1 MGVRFSHPLPFR
13 LLSCQNLSGSFLFV
27 IIKLSRYYILL
38 DNDCNFL
45 IYFSL
50 DMVYNDNRGKV
61 FGGDSILVIIF
72 NNYIFERR
80 AKMKKNIKFT
90 ILLILLVISLTG
102 CVKFNSTMEIKKDK
116 SMDYKIIYAFDKSL
130 FGDQEILT
138 NDDKKELENKGFTVS
153 NYVDGNMKGF
163 KVSKNIKNIDD
174 VSSTND
180 ATYDLSGLLDSNKS
194 ESKVFKVK
202 KGFLKNTYT
211 ASFKFDSSDSDLN
224 NSTSNDTTIDNDF
237 TIDDNNTT
245 TDSDFDFSNINTNMD
260 LSFNVKLPYKAI
272 SSNATTKKNDDKE
285 LSWNLSSTGE
295 DKIEFSFALY
305 NMTNIYICGG
315 VIVLLIIIVIVS
327 ILNKGK
333 KNKVSNKD
341 ATNDKQTTTFNSS
354 VETPI
359 MSNNVTSQS
368 SENINKVEAF
378 YQQPDKK
385 SNIADMYSNQ
395 SIQEQAST
403 NSQSTVFSTTNVDN
417 NPVNETLSTSSVD
430 NQIFPQPVQTTDI
443 FSTTNVNS
451 NLANQTLST
460 DTVNN
465 QQSNVNNDNQIDT
478 L

>member
-1 MGVRFSHPLPFR
+1 
-13 LLSCQNLSGSFLFV
+13 
-27 IIKLSRYYILL
+27 
-38 DNDCNFL
+38 
-45 IYFSL
+45 
-50 DMVYNDNRGKV
+50 
-61 FGGDSILVIIF
+61 
-72 NNYIFERR
+72 
-80 AKMKKNIKFT
+80 MKKNIKFT

-237 TIDDNNTT
+237 TTDDNNTT

-403 NSQSTVFSTTNVDN
+403 NSQSTVFSTTNVNNTSVNETLSTNSVDNQTFPQPVQTTDIFSTTNVDN

-430 NQIFPQPVQTTDI
+430 NQTFPQLMLIVILQIRLYPQI
-443 FSTTNVNS
+443 LLIIN
-451 NLANQTLST
+451 NLM
-460 DTVNN
+460 
-465 QQSNVNNDNQIDT
+465 
-478 L
+478 

>member
-1 MGVRFSHPLPFR
+1 
-13 LLSCQNLSGSFLFV
+13 
-27 IIKLSRYYILL
+27 
-38 DNDCNFL
+38 
-45 IYFSL
+45 
-50 DMVYNDNRGKV
+50 
-61 FGGDSILVIIF
+61 
-72 NNYIFERR
+72 
-80 AKMKKNIKFT
+80 MKKNIKLT
-90 ILLILLVISLTG
+90 ALLTLLVISLTG

-138 NDDKKELENKGFTVS
+138 SNDKKELENKGFTVS

-174 VSSTND
+174 VSSTNN

-237 TIDDNNTT
+237 TTDDNGTT

-295 DKIEFSFALY
+295 DKIEFSFVLY

-327 ILNKGK
+327 ILNKSR

-354 VETPI
+354 VKTPI

-368 SENINKVEAF
+368 I
-378 YQQPDKK
+378 D
-385 SNIADMYSNQ
+385 NQ

-417 NPVNETLSTSSVD
+417 APVNKTLSTSSVD
-430 NQIFPQPVQTTDI
+430 NQTFPQPVQTKDI
-443 FSTTNVNS
+443 FSTTNVDN

>member
-1 MGVRFSHPLPFR
+1 
-13 LLSCQNLSGSFLFV
+13 
-27 IIKLSRYYILL
+27 
-38 DNDCNFL
+38 
-45 IYFSL
+45 
-50 DMVYNDNRGKV
+50 
-61 FGGDSILVIIF
+61 
-72 NNYIFERR
+72 
-80 AKMKKNIKFT
+80 MKKNIKLT
-90 ILLILLVISLTG
+90 TLLILLVISLTG

-116 SMDYKIIYAFDKSL
+116 SMDYTVLYAFDKSL

-138 NDDKKELENKGFTVS
+138 SDDKKELENKGFTVS

-202 KGFLKNTYT
+202 KGLLKNTYT

-245 TDSDFDFSNINTNMD
+245 TDSDFDFSSMNTNMD

-359 MSNNVTSQS
+359 MNNNVTSQS
-368 SENINKVEAF
+368 I
-378 YQQPDKK
+378 D
-385 SNIADMYSNQ
+385 NQ

-403 NSQSTVFSTTNVDN
+403 NSQSAVFSTTNVDN
-417 NPVNETLSTSSVD
+417 TPVTETLSTNSVD
-430 NQIFPQPVQTTDI
+430 NQTFPQSVKTTDI

>member
-1 MGVRFSHPLPFR
+1 
-13 LLSCQNLSGSFLFV
+13 
-27 IIKLSRYYILL
+27 
-38 DNDCNFL
+38 
-45 IYFSL
+45 
-50 DMVYNDNRGKV
+50 
-61 FGGDSILVIIF
+61 
-72 NNYIFERR
+72 
-80 AKMKKNIKFT
+80 MKKNIKFT

-130 FGDQEILT
+130 FGNQEILT
-138 NDDKKELENKGFTVS
+138 SNDKKELENKGFTVS

-359 MSNNVTSQS
+359 MNNNVTSQS
-368 SENINKVEAF
+368 I
-378 YQQPDKK
+378 D
-385 SNIADMYSNQ
+385 NQ

-403 NSQSTVFSTTNVDN
+403 NSQSAVFSTTNVDN
-417 NPVNETLSTSSVD
+417 TPVNETLSTNSVD
-430 NQIFPQPVQTTDI
+430 NQTFPQSVKTTDI

>member
-1 MGVRFSHPLPFR
+1 
-13 LLSCQNLSGSFLFV
+13 
-27 IIKLSRYYILL
+27 
-38 DNDCNFL
+38 
-45 IYFSL
+45 
-50 DMVYNDNRGKV
+50 
-61 FGGDSILVIIF
+61 
-72 NNYIFERR
+72 
-80 AKMKKNIKFT
+80 MKKNIKFT

-138 NDDKKELENKGFTVS
+138 SDDKKELENKGFTVS

-211 ASFKFDSSDSDLN
+211 ASFKFDSADSDLN

-245 TDSDFDFSNINTNMD
+245 TDSDFDFSSMNTNMD

-305 NMTNIYICGG
+305 NMTNIYICSG

-359 MSNNVTSQS
+359 MNNNVTSQS
-368 SENINKVEAF
+368 I
-378 YQQPDKK
+378 D
-385 SNIADMYSNQ
+385 NQ

-403 NSQSTVFSTTNVDN
+403 NSQSAVFSTTNVDN
-417 NPVNETLSTSSVD
+417 TPVNETLSTNSVD
-430 NQIFPQPVQTTDI
+430 NQTFPQSVKTTDI

>member
-1 MGVRFSHPLPFR
+1 
-13 LLSCQNLSGSFLFV
+13 
-27 IIKLSRYYILL
+27 
-38 DNDCNFL
+38 
-45 IYFSL
+45 
-50 DMVYNDNRGKV
+50 
-61 FGGDSILVIIF
+61 
-72 NNYIFERR
+72 
-80 AKMKKNIKFT
+80 MKKNIKLT
-90 ILLILLVISLTG
+90 ALLTLLVISLTG

-138 NDDKKELENKGFTVS
+138 NDAKKELENKGFTVS

-174 VSSTND
+174 VSYTND

-211 ASFKFDSSDSDLN
+211 ASFKFDSSASDLN

-237 TIDDNNTT
+237 TTDDNNTT
-245 TDSDFDFSNINTNMD
+245 ADSDFDFSNINTNMD

-327 ILNKGK
+327 ILNKSR

-341 ATNDKQTTTFNSS
+341 TTNDKQTTTFNSS
-354 VETPI
+354 VVTPI
-359 MSNNVTSQS
+359 MNNNVTSQS
-368 SENINKVEAF
+368 I
-378 YQQPDKK
+378 D
-385 SNIADMYSNQ
+385 NQ

-417 NPVNETLSTSSVD
+417 TPVNETLSTNSVD
-430 NQIFPQPVQTTDI
+430 NQTFPQPVQTTDI

-451 NLANQTLST
+451 NLVNQALST

>member
-1 MGVRFSHPLPFR
+1 
-13 LLSCQNLSGSFLFV
+13 
-27 IIKLSRYYILL
+27 
-38 DNDCNFL
+38 
-45 IYFSL
+45 
-50 DMVYNDNRGKV
+50 
-61 FGGDSILVIIF
+61 
-72 NNYIFERR
+72 
-80 AKMKKNIKFT
+80 MKKNIKLT
-90 ILLILLVISLTG
+90 ALLTLLVISLTG

-237 TIDDNNTT
+237 TTDDNNTT

-403 NSQSTVFSTTNVDN
+403 NSQSTVFSTTNVNNTSVNETLSTNSVDNQTFPQPVQTTDIFSTTNVDN

-430 NQIFPQPVQTTDI
+430 NQTFPQPVQTTDI

>member
-1 MGVRFSHPLPFR
+1 
-13 LLSCQNLSGSFLFV
+13 
-27 IIKLSRYYILL
+27 
-38 DNDCNFL
+38 
-45 IYFSL
+45 
-50 DMVYNDNRGKV
+50 
-61 FGGDSILVIIF
+61 
-72 NNYIFERR
+72 
-80 AKMKKNIKFT
+80 MKKNIKFT

-138 NDDKKELENKGFTVS
+138 SDDKKELENKGFTVS

-211 ASFKFDSSDSDLN
+211 ASFKFDSADSDLN

-237 TIDDNNTT
+237 TTDDNNTT

-359 MSNNVTSQS
+359 MNNNVTSQS
-368 SENINKVEAF
+368 I
-378 YQQPDKK
+378 D
-385 SNIADMYSNQ
+385 NQ

-403 NSQSTVFSTTNVDN
+403 NSQSAVFSTTNVDN
-417 NPVNETLSTSSVD
+417 TPVTETLSTNSVD
-430 NQIFPQPVQTTDI
+430 NQTFPQSVKTTDI

>member
-1 MGVRFSHPLPFR
+1 
-13 LLSCQNLSGSFLFV
+13 
-27 IIKLSRYYILL
+27 
-38 DNDCNFL
+38 
-45 IYFSL
+45 
-50 DMVYNDNRGKV
+50 
-61 FGGDSILVIIF
+61 
-72 NNYIFERR
+72 
-80 AKMKKNIKFT
+80 MKKNIKFT

-138 NDDKKELENKGFTVS
+138 SDDKKELENKGFTVS

-211 ASFKFDSSDSDLN
+211 ASFKFDSADSDLN

-245 TDSDFDFSNINTNMD
+245 TDSDFDFSSMNTNMD

-327 ILNKGK
+327 ILNKSR

-359 MSNNVTSQS
+359 MNNNVTSQS
-368 SENINKVEAF
+368 I
-378 YQQPDKK
+378 D
-385 SNIADMYSNQ
+385 NQ

-403 NSQSTVFSTTNVDN
+403 NSQSAVFSTTNVDN
-417 NPVNETLSTSSVD
+417 TPVNETLSTNSVD
-430 NQIFPQPVQTTDI
+430 NQTFPQSVKTTDI

>member
-1 MGVRFSHPLPFR
+1 
-13 LLSCQNLSGSFLFV
+13 
-27 IIKLSRYYILL
+27 
-38 DNDCNFL
+38 
-45 IYFSL
+45 
-50 DMVYNDNRGKV
+50 
-61 FGGDSILVIIF
+61 
-72 NNYIFERR
+72 
-80 AKMKKNIKFT
+80 MKKNIKFT

-130 FGDQEILT
+130 FGNQEILT

-327 ILNKGK
+327 ILNKSK

-403 NSQSTVFSTTNVDN
+403 NSQSTVFSTTNVNNTSVNETLSTNSVDNQTFPQPVQTTDIFSTTNVDN

-430 NQIFPQPVQTTDI
+430 NQTFPQPVQTTDI

>member
-1 MGVRFSHPLPFR
+1 
-13 LLSCQNLSGSFLFV
+13 
-27 IIKLSRYYILL
+27 
-38 DNDCNFL
+38 
-45 IYFSL
+45 
-50 DMVYNDNRGKV
+50 
-61 FGGDSILVIIF
+61 
-72 NNYIFERR
+72 
-80 AKMKKNIKFT
+80 MKKNIKFT

-211 ASFKFDSSDSDLN
+211 ASFKFDSADSDLN

-237 TIDDNNTT
+237 TTDDNNTT
-245 TDSDFDFSNINTNMD
+245 TDSDFNFSNINTNMD

-359 MSNNVTSQS
+359 MNNNVTSQS
-368 SENINKVEAF
+368 I
-378 YQQPDKK
+378 D
-385 SNIADMYSNQ
+385 NQ

-403 NSQSTVFSTTNVDN
+403 NSQSAVFSTTNVDN
-417 NPVNETLSTSSVD
+417 TPVNETLSTNSVD
-430 NQIFPQPVQTTDI
+430 NQTFPQSVKTTDI

>member
-1 MGVRFSHPLPFR
+1 
-13 LLSCQNLSGSFLFV
+13 
-27 IIKLSRYYILL
+27 
-38 DNDCNFL
+38 
-45 IYFSL
+45 
-50 DMVYNDNRGKV
+50 
-61 FGGDSILVIIF
+61 
-72 NNYIFERR
+72 
-80 AKMKKNIKFT
+80 MKKNIKLT
-90 ILLILLVISLTG
+90 ALLTLLVISLTG

-130 FGDQEILT
+130 FGDQKILT
-138 NDDKKELENKGFTVS
+138 SNDKKELENKGFTVS
-153 NYVDGNMKGF
+153 NYVDGNMNGF

-237 TIDDNNTT
+237 TTDDNGTT

-295 DKIEFSFALY
+295 DKIEFSFVLY

-327 ILNKGK
+327 ILNKSR

-368 SENINKVEAF
+368 I
-378 YQQPDKK
+378 D
-385 SNIADMYSNQ
+385 NQ

-417 NPVNETLSTSSVD
+417 APVNKTLSTSSVD
-430 NQIFPQPVQTTDI
+430 NQTFPQPVQTKDI
-443 FSTTNVNS
+443 FSTTNVDN

>member
-1 MGVRFSHPLPFR
+1 
-13 LLSCQNLSGSFLFV
+13 
-27 IIKLSRYYILL
+27 
-38 DNDCNFL
+38 
-45 IYFSL
+45 
-50 DMVYNDNRGKV
+50 
-61 FGGDSILVIIF
+61 
-72 NNYIFERR
+72 
-80 AKMKKNIKFT
+80 MKKNIKLT
-90 ILLILLVISLTG
+90 ALLTLLVISLTG

-138 NDDKKELENKGFTVS
+138 SDDKKELENKGFTVS
-153 NYVDGNMKGF
+153 NYVDGNMNGF

-237 TIDDNNTT
+237 TTDDNGTT

-295 DKIEFSFALY
+295 DKIEFSFVLY

-368 SENINKVEAF
+368 I
-378 YQQPDKK
+378 D
-385 SNIADMYSNQ
+385 NQ

-417 NPVNETLSTSSVD
+417 APVNKTLSTSSVD
-430 NQIFPQPVQTTDI
+430 NQTFPQPVQTKDI
-443 FSTTNVNS
+443 FSTTNVDN

>member
-1 MGVRFSHPLPFR
+1 
-13 LLSCQNLSGSFLFV
+13 
-27 IIKLSRYYILL
+27 
-38 DNDCNFL
+38 
-45 IYFSL
+45 
-50 DMVYNDNRGKV
+50 
-61 FGGDSILVIIF
+61 
-72 NNYIFERR
+72 
-80 AKMKKNIKFT
+80 MKKNIKFT

-138 NDDKKELENKGFTVS
+138 NDDKKELESKGFTVS
-153 NYVDGNMKGF
+153 NYVDGNMNGF

-237 TIDDNNTT
+237 TTDDNNTT

-327 ILNKGK
+327 ILNKSK

-403 NSQSTVFSTTNVDN
+403 NSQSTVFSTTNVNNTSVNETLSTNSVDNQTFPQPVQTTDIFSTTNVDN

-430 NQIFPQPVQTTDI
+430 NQTFPQPVQTTDI

>member
-1 MGVRFSHPLPFR
+1 
-13 LLSCQNLSGSFLFV
+13 
-27 IIKLSRYYILL
+27 
-38 DNDCNFL
+38 
-45 IYFSL
+45 
-50 DMVYNDNRGKV
+50 
-61 FGGDSILVIIF
+61 
-72 NNYIFERR
+72 
-80 AKMKKNIKFT
+80 MKKNIKLT
-90 ILLILLVISLTG
+90 TLLILLVISLTG

-116 SMDYKIIYAFDKSL
+116 SIDYTVIYAFDKSL

-138 NDDKKELENKGFTVS
+138 SDDKKELENKEFTVS
-153 NYVDGNMKGF
+153 NYVDGNMNGLKL
-163 KVSKNIKNIDD
+163 SKNIKNIDD

-224 NSTSNDTTIDNDF
+224 NSTSDDTTIDNDF
-237 TIDDNNTT
+237 TTDDNDTT

-272 SSNATTKKNDDKE
+272 SSNATTKKNDDKD
-285 LSWNLSSTGE
+285 LSWDLSSTGE
-295 DKIEFSFALY
+295 NKIEFSFALY

-327 ILNKGK
+327 ILNKSK

-341 ATNDKQTTTFNSS
+341 TTNDKQTTTFNSS

-368 SENINKVEAF
+368 IDNQSSENINKVETF

-395 SIQEQAST
+395 SIQEQASA
-403 NSQSTVFSTTNVDN
+403 NSQSTAFSTTNVDN
-417 NPVNETLSTSSVD
+417 TTVNETLSTNSVDSQISPQPVQTASILSTTNVDNIPVNETLSTSLVD
-430 NQIFPQPVQTTDI
+430 NQTFPQPVQTTDI
-443 FSTTNVNS
+443 FSTTNVDN

>member
-1 MGVRFSHPLPFR
+1 
-13 LLSCQNLSGSFLFV
+13 
-27 IIKLSRYYILL
+27 
-38 DNDCNFL
+38 
-45 IYFSL
+45 
-50 DMVYNDNRGKV
+50 
-61 FGGDSILVIIF
+61 
-72 NNYIFERR
+72 
-80 AKMKKNIKFT
+80 MKKNIKFT

-138 NDDKKELENKGFTVS
+138 SDDKKELESKGFTVS
-153 NYVDGNMKGF
+153 NYVDGNMNGF

-237 TIDDNNTT
+237 TTDDNNTT

-327 ILNKGK
+327 ILNKSK

-403 NSQSTVFSTTNVDN
+403 NSQSTVFSTTNVN
-417 NPVNETLSTSSVD
+417 NTSVNETLSTNSVDSQTSPQPVQTASILSTTNVNNISVNETLSTSSVD
-430 NQIFPQPVQTTDI
+430 NQTFPQPVQTTDI

>member
-1 MGVRFSHPLPFR
+1 
-13 LLSCQNLSGSFLFV
+13 
-27 IIKLSRYYILL
+27 
-38 DNDCNFL
+38 
-45 IYFSL
+45 
-50 DMVYNDNRGKV
+50 
-61 FGGDSILVIIF
+61 
-72 NNYIFERR
+72 
-80 AKMKKNIKFT
+80 MKKNIKLT
-90 ILLILLVISLTG
+90 ALLILLVISLTG

-163 KVSKNIKNIDD
+163 KVSKNIRNIDD

-237 TIDDNNTT
+237 TTDDNNTT

-295 DKIEFSFALY
+295 DKIEFSFVLY

-327 ILNKGK
+327 ILNKSR

-368 SENINKVEAF
+368 I
-378 YQQPDKK
+378 D
-385 SNIADMYSNQ
+385 NQ

-417 NPVNETLSTSSVD
+417 APVNKTLSTSSVD
-430 NQIFPQPVQTTDI
+430 NQTFPQPVQTKDI
-443 FSTTNVNS
+443 FSTTNVDN

>member
-1 MGVRFSHPLPFR
+1 
-13 LLSCQNLSGSFLFV
+13 
-27 IIKLSRYYILL
+27 
-38 DNDCNFL
+38 
-45 IYFSL
+45 
-50 DMVYNDNRGKV
+50 
-61 FGGDSILVIIF
+61 
-72 NNYIFERR
+72 
-80 AKMKKNIKFT
+80 MKKNIKFT

-202 KGFLKNTYT
+202 KGLLKNTYT

-245 TDSDFDFSNINTNMD
+245 TDSDFDFSSMNTNMD

-359 MSNNVTSQS
+359 MNNNVTSQS
-368 SENINKVEAF
+368 I
-378 YQQPDKK
+378 D
-385 SNIADMYSNQ
+385 NQ

-403 NSQSTVFSTTNVDN
+403 NSQSAVFSTTNVDN
-417 NPVNETLSTSSVD
+417 TPVNETLSTNPVD
-430 NQIFPQPVQTTDI
+430 NQTFPQPVQTTDI

>member
-1 MGVRFSHPLPFR
+1 
-13 LLSCQNLSGSFLFV
+13 
-27 IIKLSRYYILL
+27 
-38 DNDCNFL
+38 
-45 IYFSL
+45 
-50 DMVYNDNRGKV
+50 
-61 FGGDSILVIIF
+61 
-72 NNYIFERR
+72 
-80 AKMKKNIKFT
+80 MKKNIKLT
-90 ILLILLVISLTG
+90 ALLILLVISLTG

-237 TIDDNNTT
+237 TTDDNDTT

-327 ILNKGK
+327 ILNKSK

-341 ATNDKQTTTFNSS
+341 ATNDKQTTTFTSS

-359 MSNNVTSQS
+359 INNNVTSQNIDNQS
-368 SENINKVEAF
+368 QVTNNENINKVEAF

-403 NSQSTVFSTTNVDN
+403 NSQSTVFSTTNVNNTSVNETLSTNSVDN
-417 NPVNETLSTSSVD
+417 QTFPQPVQTTDIFSTTNVDNTPVNETLSTSSVD
-430 NQIFPQPVQTTDI
+430 NQAFPQPVQTTDI

>member
-1 MGVRFSHPLPFR
+1 
-13 LLSCQNLSGSFLFV
+13 
-27 IIKLSRYYILL
+27 
-38 DNDCNFL
+38 
-45 IYFSL
+45 
-50 DMVYNDNRGKV
+50 
-61 FGGDSILVIIF
+61 
-72 NNYIFERR
+72 
-80 AKMKKNIKFT
+80 MKKNIKFT

-237 TIDDNNTT
+237 TTDDNNTT

-327 ILNKGK
+327 ILNKSK

-359 MSNNVTSQS
+359 MNNNVTSQS
-368 SENINKVEAF
+368 I
-378 YQQPDKK
+378 D
-385 SNIADMYSNQ
+385 NQ

-403 NSQSTVFSTTNVDN
+403 NSQSTFFSTTNVN
-417 NPVNETLSTSSVD
+417 NTSVNETLSTNSVD
-430 NQIFPQPVQTTDI
+430 SQTFPQPVQTTDI

-465 QQSNVNNDNQIDT
+465 QQSNVNNNNQIDT

>member
-1 MGVRFSHPLPFR
+1 
-13 LLSCQNLSGSFLFV
+13 
-27 IIKLSRYYILL
+27 
-38 DNDCNFL
+38 
-45 IYFSL
+45 
-50 DMVYNDNRGKV
+50 
-61 FGGDSILVIIF
+61 
-72 NNYIFERR
+72 
-80 AKMKKNIKFT
+80 MKKNIKLT
-90 ILLILLVISLTG
+90 ALLTLLVISLTG

-138 NDDKKELENKGFTVS
+138 SNDKKELENKGFTVS

-163 KVSKNIKNIDD
+163 KVSKNIKNIDN
-174 VSSTND
+174 VSSTNN

-237 TIDDNNTT
+237 TTDDNNTT

-295 DKIEFSFALY
+295 DKIEFSFVLY

-327 ILNKGK
+327 ILNKSR

-368 SENINKVEAF
+368 I
-378 YQQPDKK
+378 D
-385 SNIADMYSNQ
+385 NQ
-395 SIQEQAST
+395 SIQGQAST
-403 NSQSTVFSTTNVDN
+403 NSQSTVFSTTNVN
-417 NPVNETLSTSSVD
+417 NTSANKTLSTSSVD
-430 NQIFPQPVQTTDI
+430 NQTFPQPVQTKDI
-443 FSTTNVNS
+443 FSTTNVDN

>member
-1 MGVRFSHPLPFR
+1 
-13 LLSCQNLSGSFLFV
+13 
-27 IIKLSRYYILL
+27 
-38 DNDCNFL
+38 
-45 IYFSL
+45 
-50 DMVYNDNRGKV
+50 
-61 FGGDSILVIIF
+61 
-72 NNYIFERR
+72 
-80 AKMKKNIKFT
+80 MKKNIKLT
-90 ILLILLVISLTG
+90 ALLILLVISLTG

-138 NDDKKELENKGFTVS
+138 SDDKKELENKGFTVS
-153 NYVDGNMKGF
+153 NYVDGNMNGF

-245 TDSDFDFSNINTNMD
+245 ADSDFDFSNINTNMD

-285 LSWNLSSTGE
+285 LSWNLSSIGE

-359 MSNNVTSQS
+359 MNNNVTSQS
-368 SENINKVEAF
+368 I
-378 YQQPDKK
+378 D
-385 SNIADMYSNQ
+385 NQ
-395 SIQEQAST
+395 SIQEQDST

-417 NPVNETLSTSSVD
+417 TPVNETLSTNSVD
-430 NQIFPQPVQTTDI
+430 NQTFPQPVQTKDI
-443 FSTTNVNS
+443 FSTTNVNN

-460 DTVNN
+460 DTVIINN
-465 QQSNVNNDNQIDT
+465 
-478 L
+478 LM

>member
-1 MGVRFSHPLPFR
+1 M
-13 LLSCQNLSGSFLFV
+13 
-27 IIKLSRYYILL
+27 
-38 DNDCNFL
+38 
-45 IYFSL
+45 
-50 DMVYNDNRGKV
+50 
-61 FGGDSILVIIF
+61 FGGDSILVRIF
-72 NNYIFERR
+72 NNKNKLKVRSKNE
-80 AKMKKNIKFT
+80 KNIKLT
-90 ILLILLVISLTG
+90 ALLTLLVISLTG

-138 NDDKKELENKGFTVS
+138 SNDKKELENKGFTVS

-237 TIDDNNTT
+237 TTDDNGTT

-327 ILNKGK
+327 ILNKSR

-341 ATNDKQTTTFNSS
+341 TTNDKQTTTFNSS

-359 MSNNVTSQS
+359 MNNNVTSQS
-368 SENINKVEAF
+368 I
-378 YQQPDKK
+378 D
-385 SNIADMYSNQ
+385 NQ

-417 NPVNETLSTSSVD
+417 TTVNETLSTNSVD
-430 NQIFPQPVQTTDI
+430 NQTFPQPVQTTDI

-465 QQSNVNNDNQIDT
+465 QQSNVNNDNQIDI

>member
-1 MGVRFSHPLPFR
+1 
-13 LLSCQNLSGSFLFV
+13 
-27 IIKLSRYYILL
+27 
-38 DNDCNFL
+38 
-45 IYFSL
+45 
-50 DMVYNDNRGKV
+50 
-61 FGGDSILVIIF
+61 
-72 NNYIFERR
+72 
-80 AKMKKNIKFT
+80 MKKNIKLT
-90 ILLILLVISLTG
+90 ALLTLLVISLTG

-174 VSSTND
+174 VSSTNN

-237 TIDDNNTT
+237 TTDDNNTT

-368 SENINKVEAF
+368 I
-378 YQQPDKK
+378 D
-385 SNIADMYSNQ
+385 NQ

-417 NPVNETLSTSSVD
+417 APVNKTLSTSSVD
-430 NQIFPQPVQTTDI
+430 NQTFPQPVQTKDI
-443 FSTTNVNS
+443 FSTTNVDN

>member
-1 MGVRFSHPLPFR
+1 
-13 LLSCQNLSGSFLFV
+13 
-27 IIKLSRYYILL
+27 
-38 DNDCNFL
+38 
-45 IYFSL
+45 
-50 DMVYNDNRGKV
+50 
-61 FGGDSILVIIF
+61 
-72 NNYIFERR
+72 
-80 AKMKKNIKFT
+80 MKKNIKFT

-138 NDDKKELENKGFTVS
+138 SDDKKELENKGFTVS

-211 ASFKFDSSDSDLN
+211 ASFKFDSADSDLN

-245 TDSDFDFSNINTNMD
+245 TDSDFDFSNMNTNMD

-359 MSNNVTSQS
+359 MNNNVTSQS
-368 SENINKVEAF
+368 I
-378 YQQPDKK
+378 D
-385 SNIADMYSNQ
+385 NQ

-403 NSQSTVFSTTNVDN
+403 NSQSAVFSTTNVN
-417 NPVNETLSTSSVD
+417 NTPVNETLSTNSVD
-430 NQIFPQPVQTTDI
+430 NQTFPQPVQTASI
-443 FSTTNVNS
+443 LSTTNVNS

>member
-1 MGVRFSHPLPFR
+1 
-13 LLSCQNLSGSFLFV
+13 
-27 IIKLSRYYILL
+27 
-38 DNDCNFL
+38 
-45 IYFSL
+45 
-50 DMVYNDNRGKV
+50 
-61 FGGDSILVIIF
+61 
-72 NNYIFERR
+72 
-80 AKMKKNIKFT
+80 MKKNIKLT
-90 ILLILLVISLTG
+90 ALLTLLVISLTG

-138 NDDKKELENKGFTVS
+138 SDDKKELKNKGFTVS

-237 TIDDNNTT
+237 TTDDNNTT

-403 NSQSTVFSTTNVDN
+403 NSQSTVFSTTNVNNTSVNETLSTNSVDNQTFPQPVQTTDIFSTTNVDN

-430 NQIFPQPVQTTDI
+430 NQTFPQPVQTTDI

-451 NLANQTLST
+451 NLTNQTLST

>member
-27 IIKLSRYYILL
+27 IIKLSIYYILL

-50 DMVYNDNRGKV
+50 DTVYNDNRGKV
-61 FGGDSILVIIF
+61 FGGDSILVRIF
-72 NNYIFERR
+72 NNKNKLKVRSKNEN
-80 AKMKKNIKFT
+80 NIKLT
-90 ILLILLVISLTG
+90 ALLTLLVISLTG

-138 NDDKKELENKGFTVS
+138 SDDKKELENKDFTVS

-211 ASFKFDSSDSDLN
+211 ASFIFDSSDSDLN

-237 TIDDNNTT
+237 TTDDNDTT

-272 SSNATTKKNDDKE
+272 SSNATTKKNDDIE
-285 LSWNLSSTGE
+285 FSWNLSSTGV
-295 DKIEFSFALY
+295 D
-305 NMTNIYICGG
+305 
-315 VIVLLIIIVIVS
+315 II
-327 ILNKGK
+327 
-333 KNKVSNKD
+333 
-341 ATNDKQTTTFNSS
+341 
-354 VETPI
+354 
-359 MSNNVTSQS
+359 
-368 SENINKVEAF
+368 
-378 YQQPDKK
+378 
-385 SNIADMYSNQ
+385 
-395 SIQEQAST
+395 
-403 NSQSTVFSTTNVDN
+403 
-417 NPVNETLSTSSVD
+417 
-430 NQIFPQPVQTTDI
+430 
-443 FSTTNVNS
+443 
-451 NLANQTLST
+451 
-460 DTVNN
+460 
-465 QQSNVNNDNQIDT
+465 
-478 L
+478 

>member
-1 MGVRFSHPLPFR
+1 
-13 LLSCQNLSGSFLFV
+13 
-27 IIKLSRYYILL
+27 
-38 DNDCNFL
+38 
-45 IYFSL
+45 
-50 DMVYNDNRGKV
+50 
-61 FGGDSILVIIF
+61 
-72 NNYIFERR
+72 
-80 AKMKKNIKFT
+80 MKKNIKLT
-90 ILLILLVISLTG
+90 ALLTLLVISLTG

-138 NDDKKELENKGFTVS
+138 SNDKKELENKGFTVS

-174 VSSTND
+174 VSSTNN

-237 TIDDNNTT
+237 TTDDNGTT

-295 DKIEFSFALY
+295 DKIEFSFVLY

-327 ILNKGK
+327 ILNKSR

-368 SENINKVEAF
+368 I
-378 YQQPDKK
+378 D
-385 SNIADMYSNQ
+385 NQ

-403 NSQSTVFSTTNVDN
+403 NSQSTFFSTTNVDN
-417 NPVNETLSTSSVD
+417 APVNKTLSTSSVD
-430 NQIFPQPVQTTDI
+430 NQTFPQPVQTKDI
-443 FSTTNVNS
+443 FSTTNVDN

>member
-1 MGVRFSHPLPFR
+1 
-13 LLSCQNLSGSFLFV
+13 
-27 IIKLSRYYILL
+27 
-38 DNDCNFL
+38 
-45 IYFSL
+45 
-50 DMVYNDNRGKV
+50 
-61 FGGDSILVIIF
+61 
-72 NNYIFERR
+72 
-80 AKMKKNIKFT
+80 MKKNIKLT
-90 ILLILLVISLTG
+90 ALLTLLVISLTG

-138 NDDKKELENKGFTVS
+138 SDDKKELENKGFTVS

-237 TIDDNNTT
+237 TTDDNNTT

-403 NSQSTVFSTTNVDN
+403 NSQSTVFSTTNVNNTSVNETLSTNSVDNQTFPQPVQTTDIFSTTNVDN

-430 NQIFPQPVQTTDI
+430 NQTFPQPVQTTDI

-451 NLANQTLST
+451 NLTNQTLST

>member
-1 MGVRFSHPLPFR
+1 
-13 LLSCQNLSGSFLFV
+13 
-27 IIKLSRYYILL
+27 
-38 DNDCNFL
+38 
-45 IYFSL
+45 
-50 DMVYNDNRGKV
+50 
-61 FGGDSILVIIF
+61 
-72 NNYIFERR
+72 
-80 AKMKKNIKFT
+80 MKKNIKLT
-90 ILLILLVISLTG
+90 ALLILLVISLTG

-116 SMDYKIIYAFDKSL
+116 SIDYTVIYAFDKSL

-138 NDDKKELENKGFTVS
+138 SDDKKEVENKGFTVS

-180 ATYDLSGLLDSNKS
+180 TTYDLSGLLDSSKS

-224 NSTSNDTTIDNDF
+224 NSTGNDTTIDNDF
-237 TIDDNNTT
+237 TTDDNNTT

-272 SSNATTKKNDDKE
+272 SSNATTKENDDKE

-315 VIVLLIIIVIVS
+315 VIVLLIIIVIVT

-341 ATNDKQTTTFNSS
+341 VTNDKQTTTFNSS

-359 MSNNVTSQS
+359 INNNVTSQNIDNQS
-368 SENINKVEAF
+368 NENINKVEAF
-378 YQQPDKK
+378 YQQQDKK

-395 SIQEQAST
+395 NLLEQTST
-403 NSQSTVFSTTNVDN
+403 SSQSPVFSTTNVDN
-417 NPVNETLSTSSVD
+417 IPVNETLSTSSVD
-430 NQIFPQPVQTTDI
+430 NQSSSQPVQTASILSTTNVNNIPVNETLSTSSVDNQSSSQPVQTTNI
-443 FSTTNVNS
+443 FSTTNVDN

>member
-1 MGVRFSHPLPFR
+1 
-13 LLSCQNLSGSFLFV
+13 
-27 IIKLSRYYILL
+27 
-38 DNDCNFL
+38 
-45 IYFSL
+45 
-50 DMVYNDNRGKV
+50 
-61 FGGDSILVIIF
+61 
-72 NNYIFERR
+72 
-80 AKMKKNIKFT
+80 MKKNIKLT
-90 ILLILLVISLTG
+90 ALLTLLVISLTG

-116 SMDYKIIYAFDKSL
+116 SIDYTVIYAFDKSL

-138 NDDKKELENKGFTVS
+138 SNDKKELENKGFTVS
-153 NYVDGNMKGF
+153 NYVDGNMNGF

-180 ATYDLSGLLDSNKS
+180 ATYDLSGLLDSSKS

-224 NSTSNDTTIDNDF
+224 NSTSDDTTIDNDF
-237 TIDDNNTT
+237 TIDNDTT
-245 TDSDFDFSNINTNMD
+245 TDSDFDFSNMNTNMD

-315 VIVLLIIIVIVS
+315 VIVLLIIIVIVT

-341 ATNDKQTTTFNSS
+341 VTNDKQTTTFNSS

-359 MSNNVTSQS
+359 INNNVTSQNIDNQS
-368 SENINKVEAF
+368 NENINKVEAF
-378 YQQPDKK
+378 YQQQDKK

-395 SIQEQAST
+395 NLLEQTST
-403 NSQSTVFSTTNVDN
+403 SSQSPVFSTTNVDN
-417 NPVNETLSTSSVD
+417 IPVNETLSTSSVD
-430 NQIFPQPVQTTDI
+430 NQSSSQPVQTASILSTTNVNNIPVNETLSTSSVDNQSSSQPVQTASIHSTTNVDNIPVNETLSTSSVDNQSSSQPVQTTNI
-443 FSTTNVNS
+443 FSTTNIDN

>member
-1 MGVRFSHPLPFR
+1 
-13 LLSCQNLSGSFLFV
+13 
-27 IIKLSRYYILL
+27 
-38 DNDCNFL
+38 
-45 IYFSL
+45 
-50 DMVYNDNRGKV
+50 
-61 FGGDSILVIIF
+61 
-72 NNYIFERR
+72 
-80 AKMKKNIKFT
+80 MKKNIKLT
-90 ILLILLVISLTG
+90 ALLTLLVISLTG

-138 NDDKKELENKGFTVS
+138 SNDKKELENKGFTVS

-237 TIDDNNTT
+237 TTDDNNTT

-327 ILNKGK
+327 ILNKSR

-341 ATNDKQTTTFNSS
+341 TTNDKQTTTFNSS

-359 MSNNVTSQS
+359 MNNNVTSQS
-368 SENINKVEAF
+368 I
-378 YQQPDKK
+378 D
-385 SNIADMYSNQ
+385 NQ

-403 NSQSTVFSTTNVDN
+403 NSQSTFFSTTNVDN
-417 NPVNETLSTSSVD
+417 TPVNETLSTNSVD
-430 NQIFPQPVQTTDI
+430 NQTFPQPVQTTDI